1 MTTSIIHIKRLQD
14 RAERRVNYTNSTKY
28 RIFKKKEILIKLY
41 GKQRG
46 LTELKT
52 ALAVES
58 CQELILTEIEK
69 LFNVKHCEVSKLI
82 NKLSTSKI
90 CDMVD
95 CSSLITP
102 TDIKE
107 ITSIMEEILHRE
119 LTKRFLISCNTSLE
133 LDYHPN
139 QVFNLIEDW
148 HTTMNRSLFITR
160 QVEKW
165 SKSFLNKAV
174 KINFHTVP
182 FFNIEKKLKLNSS
195 LLKCL
200 GIDANDQKAE
210 FLIEMR
216 KRLEGSIDSIKLTM
230 IIDIKEKVAQV
241 YYQIHDEVIDRRFLE
256 KITLLE
262 KELAEET
269 RYSLMRREA

>member
-1 MTTSIIHIKRLQD
+1 MTTSIIYIKRLQN
-14 RAERRVNYTNSTKY
+14 RTGRQVNYTTSTKY
-28 RIFKKKEILIKLY
+28 GSLKKKEILIKLY
-41 GKQRG
+41 SKQRV

-58 CQELILTEIEK
+58 CQELILAEIEK
-69 LFNVKHCEVSKLI
+69 IFNVKHCEVSQLI

-107 ITSIMEEILHRE
+107 ITSISEEVLQKQ
-119 LTKRFLISCNTSLE
+119 LAKRFLISCNTSLE
-133 LDYHPN
+133 LDCHPN
-139 QVFNLIEDW
+139 QIFNLIEDW
-148 HTTMNRSLFITR
+148 HRTMNRSLFITR

-174 KINFHTVP
+174 KINFQNDAL
-182 FFNIEKKLKLNSS
+182 FNIEKKLKLSS
-195 LLKCL
+195 TLLKSL
-200 GIDANDQKAE
+200 GIDASEQKAE

-216 KRLEGSIDSIKLTM
+216 KRLEGSIDSIKLRM
-230 IIDIKEKVAQV
+230 IINIKEQVAQV
-241 YYQIHDEVIDRRFLE
+241 YYQIHDEIIDRGFLE
-256 KITLLE
+256 RITLLE
-262 KELAEET
+262 KELAKET

>member
-14 RAERRVNYTNSTKY
+14 RAERRVNYTNSAKY
-28 RIFKKKEILIKLY
+28 GICNKKEILIKLY
-41 GKQRG
+41 SRQRG
-46 LTELKT
+46 LAELKT

-107 ITSIMEEILHRE
+107 ITSIMEEVLQKQ
-119 LTKRFLISCNTSLE
+119 LKKRFSISYNTSLE
-133 LDYHPN
+133 MDCHPN

-148 HTTMNRSLFITR
+148 HRNMNRSLFITR

-165 SKSFLNKAV
+165 SKSFLNKA
-174 KINFHTVP
+174 IETNFKNIP
-182 FFNIEKKLKLNSS
+182 FLNIEKRLNLNSA
-195 LLKCL
+195 LLKSL
-200 GIDANDQKAE
+200 GIDAKEQKAE

-216 KRLEGSIDSIKLTM
+216 KRLEGSINSIKLRM
-230 IIDIKEKVAQV
+230 IFDIKEKIAQA
-241 YYQIHDEVIDRRFLE
+241 YYQIHDEVIDRGFLK

-262 KELAEET
+262 KELVEEM